1 MRLVLCKWL
10 ALVSFVMFVGLTQFV
25 NPAVAATS
33 SSETALIDHAAEEI
47 TETVAKSAEPGLRG
61 QHPKGHG
68 VVWAEFTVESDLPE
82 DMKVGVFQQPGK
94 TFPAWVRFSNAREK
108 DDTKNGAH
116 GMAIKLMQVEGE
128 KVLPDEKDE
137 QTQDFILLNHPVFF
151 LRNAQDSAVFFNAL
165 AESSG
170 QPPLKQFFFAGANP
184 LKWHTREFQILLAMK
199 RKQITSPLNTQY
211 WSTTPYHLGST
222 VIKFSAKP
230 TGAQT
235 TTSVSKTENYL
246 HTALVEQL
254 KTQDASFDFLIQ
266 RQTDPVKMPIDDATV
281 EWSEKDAPFQK
292 VATIRIPRQV
302 FDSGEQTKF
311 GENLS
316 FTPWHSLPEHAPLGS
331 INEVRKTIYQ
341 SLSEQRHR
349 TRGIASQEPTLQ
361 SFTPEL
367 LSSGDRSS

>member
-1 MRLVLCKWL
+1 MRLAFCKWL
-10 ALVSFVMFVGLTQFV
+10 ALVSLVLFIGFTQFA

-33 SSETALIDHAAEEI
+33 DSATGLIDDAAQVI

-68 VVWAEFTVESDLPE
+68 DVWAEFTVESNLPE
-82 DMKVGVFQQPGK
+82 DLKVGVFQQPGK
-94 TFPAWVRFSNAREK
+94 TFPAWIRFSNAREK
-108 DDTKNGAH
+108 DDTKKGAH
-116 GMAIKLMQVEGE
+116 GMAIKLMGVEGE
-128 KVLPDEKDE
+128 KILPDEKDE
-137 QTQDFILLNHPVFF
+137 KTQDFILLDHPVFF

-165 AESSG
+165 AQSSG
-170 QPPLKQFFFAGANP
+170 QPPLKQFFFASVNP
-184 LKWHTREFQILLAMK
+184 LKWHTREFQTLLAM
-199 RKQITSPLNTQY
+199 RKKITSPLNTQY
-211 WSTTPYHLGST
+211 WSTTPYQLGST
-222 VIKFSAKP
+222 AIKFSAKP

-235 TTSVSKTENYL
+235 APAISKTENYL

-281 EWSEKDAPFQK
+281 EWSEKESPLQK

-302 FDSGEQTKF
+302 FDSREQAKF

-331 INEVRKTIYQ
+331 INAARKIIYQ
-341 SLSEQRHR
+341 TLSEKRHQEQN
-349 TRGIASQEPTLQ
+349 TAVQEPTVQ
-361 SFTPEL
+361 SFTPDL
-367 LSSGDRSS
+367 VSADDRAS